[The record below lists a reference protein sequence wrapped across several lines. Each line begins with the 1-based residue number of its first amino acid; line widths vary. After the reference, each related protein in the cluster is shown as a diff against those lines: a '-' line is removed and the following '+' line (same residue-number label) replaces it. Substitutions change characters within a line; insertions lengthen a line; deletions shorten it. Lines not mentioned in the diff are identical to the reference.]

1 MYINS
6 ETGDQVSVEEM
17 QNYADSAGVTVESY
31 AKAAGYSL
39 QSGDVT
45 KDPEPKIKDSDLLD
59 PNFQQGAAAD
69 ADVVSQPM
77 TASQAENVAPED
89 TDLPSV
95 DTSLDSPD
103 PEPNPFSEKYL
114 EFSSGYDKNKKS
126 RIYET
131 DYAQN
136 YAGQTWNKNNRSGT
150 YPDSFEDF
158 AKQFNTELKQD
169 DFGELDEVII
179 KAKLKSDN
187 PTKIAE
193 NKTKELVELRDK
205 ITPVSQ
211 KTDIGLDYF
220 KLEEKNGELV
230 PKVIRKTSTK
240 DTGNGRDMS
249 NASGNLGYFLNDYE
263 TDLKDSLGPEK
274 YEQYKLLETNLDI
287 YNSLLAQ
294 SGKQPEVL
302 SKNNLKELFNLEQID
317 SKTKTNV
324 VNAKKLE
331 ETEIFNRSLDPRV
344 KREMNRF
351 LPMSERAR
359 EEVEKI
365 RQKRITDAED
375 YKAKYGVTLVR
386 EETIGG
392 RTYTPPDTGIL
403 DDKGYEEV
411 FANEE
416 KRLTID
422 KSVLESDVKN
432 FITEQTSLEKE
443 SASYKAKL
451 LSLSNRIKE
460 IDSYAIPSVDLERQ
474 RNELVLEYNSILK
487 EDGFQNLVTVN
498 KKLINDQQSL
508 QNRIQNISKNASDF
522 VEGSAISKTLLKSYE
537 LSDKFSQVM
546 EESFLGTSS
555 MLGASLLKGAGDV
568 AMALTEDSKLG
579 NLLNEGDWYDNLVNL
594 KGAAINY
601 NQRLAKRREKYL
613 PANLKASDSSST
625 MQYIGDMLVNNS
637 PSILVALGTMGG
649 GSLASASGGI
659 MNMRTGVMLSGAAR
673 ARASKSLTNTAT
685 GIFFTMEAGGKMS
698 ELEIGQKEAQSN
710 INKLKIALASAVGTV
725 EREEILNQIQD
736 QTDLLNLSQ
745 LKKSFSS
752 IMYGGIA
759 SYAERVGTLGFMNN
773 FSKLSTSMSQKLI
786 SKYGYEGINKA
797 VAKSVGALGTTGIGV
812 GVEQLEEGL
821 TLVGQNIVDNQIL
834 GQDKSLIE
842 GLDGEFVRNT
852 FATSLA
858 INGPQ
863 ASQNIYAAISS
874 EVKTNAENKK
884 ESEFRDELID
894 IQNQLNEIDP
904 TTGKKIDGRTKAG
917 KALIDRKKA
926 IIKESALLNAEIVG
940 KMANMSAEDIESVFE
955 NNRAMRSKRREA
967 AELGSEFNVNKYA
980 QKRLKTL
987 TNEYKS
993 IQEENQSILGK
1004 NRKELEAIFKE
1015 AQNTPQAVYNM
1026 ELYEFSK
1033 NIAKSTKGV
1042 QVLEFATN
1050 ESGDGRKRFED
1061 YLKNEVKLGNLSQ
1074 ENSNKALEGY
1084 DSGANAANIKN
1095 NLLIFRDNAVKTFT
1109 FNGSLEGSIAAISP
1123 MHELGH
1129 IQTRKAGIIK
1139 DDAVVGDAKVM
1150 VDGILTYVKERFEAK
1165 SLSKENYDIFNE
1177 RIKSYKDT
1185 EKYTATKGVDA
1196 DELIQLVSDFTVLGI
1211 LPKSSFTQL
1220 TGTKMFVNSLLKK
1233 LNGDGDMFFRI
1244 NSPNDVFNF
1253 IASWQNK
1260 AFSFELEGGEDE
1272 EESFKESK
1280 QLTPEQDT
1288 QLRSDVA
1295 EIKEEASK
1303 GEALAKQFNK
1313 DFVKGAKQTRL
1324 ENKVLQEIKPI
1335 VDRVVTNRTKAL
1347 YDPIAEDAK
1356 KNVSRQMFQES
1367 MRSDI
1372 ESMVFDEFT
1381 GKQDLEKFIVNRA
1394 FLRANNLAER
1404 LGIKGVEEGITKG
1417 LEAAEK
1423 VAVEETSAP
1432 KADRPKYR
1440 NILKSNVLP
1449 TETVNTIK
1457 DKVLRTVRTLKS
1469 KLDTKVSKN
1478 KTVTPLIA
1486 EIKKNMGKQADIE
1499 FKKAMGGKK
1508 DAQLRRFLIK
1518 NKKVVLENMTTT
1530 WLMGAMPGAV
1540 QKQVNGSFTSDWQ
1553 GKKID
1558 REKTSTQ
1565 QAGRTSGAEIV
1576 RRLPNAFKNLDDKT
1590 YLSYIID
1597 ESGAPIRG
1605 RKESLAKA
1613 MAEELSFDIFA
1624 AELQNEN
1631 SDIRKALE
1639 GNQKALGV
1647 VLADNYVQEVTRDV
1661 ERGTVKFSKG
1671 KYTPTQVQEV
1681 LSDLIKVAVQKGASS
1696 SEFEIIKNEYP
1707 EEIVNLGEELGLYS
1721 YFDEGKTGFKAPLKE
1736 FEVDEI
1742 FKKFFDKYF
1751 STITNKNEETSMKQL
1766 ADFSE
1771 AFIEVL
1777 PPEVLDAFPDDMFG
1791 IQYGYLDGGAKK
1803 ADGSVGKYNWLAN
1816 KKRNKQKNK
1825 SKSKLVLPFDPKGV
1839 EIFNAGY
1846 GLMNQIATVLNQKF
1860 PTAEAKRQAVIEK
1873 FGDRLDAANANN
1885 LAALDYLIKEATK
1898 IIAKDPSLIPGFLRW
1913 MESSTSNAKAQ
1924 RGLTTLDLIEY
1935 RAESQKVGKEHPLY
1949 NRALKFAR
1957 ERAEIS
1963 YNKKSKKFKS
1973 ETSLSDFTK
1982 NYLANPRTGAESYLR
1997 FKGEHVTPA
2006 ANIMVELAKNAVNA
2020 AASIIKNPVGEPQI
2034 LTALSIKNTLDLAN
2048 YSQTLG
2054 AKIFSDFQDVGS
2066 IAESIK
2072 GLGTTSK
2079 LGDFRGLALDSK
2091 DLNTFFSHDGV
2102 RAINYIQR
2110 KLISLESIN
2119 KIYNKLDVDKIVS
2132 IKTDQKSINNGRS
2145 VSFSKSTKKIRVFDF
2160 DDTLART
2167 KSNVLYTMPGEVRI
2181 FHGGDIKS
2189 VKDIDGFVYFSED
2202 QKQASA
2208 YAKGNQGD
2216 VSSFK
2221 IDETSIATEDQV
2233 FDVINALGIKPR
2245 AGYEVDE
2252 SNLYELVDPR
2262 FEQSFSKKDLEK
2274 LAVALKRKGI
2284 KAARFT
2290 DTDISQGK
2298 NEGRETENIVVFD
2311 KKAVQEQS
2319 KLTAA
2324 EFAAKSDEM
2333 AAKGAD
2339 FDFIEFSK
2347 VMDGKEGPLLEVAK
2361 IIAEKRGAEDLF
2373 VLTAR
2378 PQDAAGPIQEFLAEL
2393 GLDIPLENITGLAD
2407 GDPKAKA
2414 DWMIGKVSEGYNDF
2428 YFADDAIKNV
2438 KAVKDVFD
2446 TFDIKGKVQQAKV
2459 KFSKGLDK
2467 GFNDMIERQTG
2478 TESFKEFSKG
2488 VAQRRGK
2495 KVGKFKIFV
2504 SPSAEDFRGLTQY
2517 KFAGK
2522 GKQGEAD
2529 QKFFEEALMDPYFK
2543 GVAAVE
2549 AARETIKNDTKALFK
2564 IFKPVKKKLNK
2575 LVPGIDFTYDGAV
2588 RVYLWNKAGIEIP
2601 GLTKRDNKKLNDAI
2615 ANDPELSAFAD
2626 ALLLVSKQDTW
2637 PAPGEY
2643 WEAKTTLSDLNTLTE
2658 KTNRKEYLTEF
2669 IENVDII
2676 FSEKNLNKVEALYGK
2691 ASRTAIENA
2700 IYAMKTGS
2708 NSPNQNGDGIT
2719 NRWLKWV
2726 NNSIGTIMFFN
2737 RRSALLQLTSATN
2750 FLNWSDNNPAKAALA
2765 FANQPQYWKDWAM
2778 IFNSDKLKQRRSGL
2792 KSDVQE
2798 SEIANAAKN
2807 TEDKIGSIIAYLLKI
2822 GFSPTQIADSIAISS
2837 GGATFYRNRV
2847 NTYKKQGLDVKEAET
2862 KAFEDMSKLSDEAQQ
2877 SGDPALVSQQQRSV
2891 AGRLIL
2897 SFQNTTM
2904 QYTRL
2909 MKKAG
2914 QDLIN
2919 GRGDAK
2925 THVSKILYYGALQN
2939 FIFNALSQ
2947 TAFAL
2952 IPGFDEEEE
2961 EDKVKRDEKL
2971 EEKASRVL
2979 NGMTDS
2985 IIRGTGIYGA
2995 VVTTLKNTFNTWERE
3010 ADKGFKGDQAKTI
3023 LEAANISP
3031 AIGSKLRKIYS
3042 AIQAYQFD
3050 KAVMEKHPWSVTIDG
3065 KFNPSAT
3072 YSVIGN
3078 VASATLNIPLDRALA
3093 EARGVAE
3100 MFDNRNSEM
3109 QRIALALG
3117 WRTWNV
3123 GAKNEEFDLIK
3134 IEAKQAKKDKKT
3146 EEKAQYKD
3154 YLRKVAPKL
3163 SLEEANAYR
3172 RLKSAKLK
3180 KEYILKIGKEKGIN

>member
-1 MYINS
+1 MYINK
-6 ETGDQVSVEEM
+6 ETGDKVSVEDM
-17 QNYADSAGVTVESY
+17 QKYADENGVSVEQY
-31 AKAAGYSL
+31 ARDFNYIL
-39 QSGDVT
+39 EEQSGAPT
-45 KDPEPKIKDSDLLD
+45 SNAAKDSESRVKDGDLLD
-59 PNFQQGAAAD
+59 PNFQQGTAAD
-69 ADVVSQPM
+69 AGVVQPM
-77 TASQAENVAPED
+77 TASQAGYTEPKDTASSSVVGLSDSRIEEIEKNFKVGYYHPEQREAYKNWEETGKVDGSLLPDFNVD
-89 TDLPSV
+89 D
-95 DTSLDSPD
+95 
-103 PEPNPFSEKYL
+103 Y
-114 EFSSGYDKNKKS
+114 KKS
-126 RIYET
+126 ERVI
-131 DYAQN
+131 N
-136 YAGQTWNKNNRSGT
+136 
-150 YPDSFEDF
+150 
-158 AKQFNTELKQD
+158 D
-169 DFGELDEVII
+169 DF
-179 KAKLKSDN
+179 
-187 PTKIAE
+187 
-193 NKTKELVELRDK
+193 
-205 ITPVSQ
+205 
-211 KTDIGLDYF
+211 
-220 KLEEKNGELV
+220 
-230 PKVIRKTSTK
+230 RK
-240 DTGNGRDMS
+240 
-249 NASGNLGYFLNDYE
+249 
-263 TDLKDSLGPEK
+263 
-274 YEQYKLLETNLDI
+274 
-287 YNSLLAQ
+287 
-294 SGKQPEVL
+294 
-302 SKNNLKELFNLEQID
+302 
-317 SKTKTNV
+317 
-324 VNAKKLE
+324 
-331 ETEIFNRSLDPRV
+331 
-344 KREMNRF
+344 
-351 LPMSERAR
+351 
-359 EEVEKI
+359 EVEKI
-365 RQKRITDAED
+365 YQESAKGVKLDKFGSFDYDDKKSIANFRDRAINKLIKENKTIQDKILPQATSQAKFEFDSANDKLKEKYGINSKNVSQENIDNYTKEATAQFNALVNSKVNSTPEFKQIITDFNSVMDETGRVGLEAFTRGKDWEGLMSLERGLQASNNPLSKLVFKFIQQTYAGGKQIKDGLDEAGVYGAIQMNERFISQLDDFKGKETNKIKNKYLEEGYTEEQASLGANEDIKSQKGWWRESEDDLANAFKFVKITSENQTIPSGVTKGTFQDYENSVNKKTEAED
-375 YKAKYGVTLVR
+375 LSIRGRLIDVADQQLATSAYGTDEFKNFMKGDNMLENSVSMVGKQLLPQMGIAILTAGVGNAIQMGSGMYVDGINNKIREKYGLSDEEEITQDMLKNVISDNEFIDVLVT
-386 EETIGG
+386 
-392 RTYTPPDTGIL
+392 
-403 DDKGYEEV
+403 
-411 FANEE
+411 
-416 KRLTID
+416 
-422 KSVLESDVKN
+422 KSVAGGFLAGQLER
-432 FITEQTSLEKE
+432 LG
-443 SASYKAKL
+443 AGKL
-451 LSLSNRIKE
+451 LSNLTNEGAASILRTGIKRYAQRVGGQTIRNFSTGATEAITEVLQEVLSASVAGGELDKEQLFEAGGTGFLVSAMTGLGGNVVTQTIQEVKTLNRIVAGKLNPESAEAFFNTKSAEIDNILKTETNPSKIQELKEKKQSILDARNANLKIPSNFSTAAKEKIFNLVEEKQNIEKEIKNKDPELVRNQTDRIKE
-460 IDSYAIPSVDLERQ
+460 INTELNVISSLETQ
-474 RNELVLEYNSILK
+474 VKTVEKLTKDVKGLK
-487 EDGFQNLVTVN
+487 VE
-498 KKLINDQQSL
+498 SL
-508 QNRIQNISKNASDF
+508 DNA
-522 VEGSAISKTLLKSYE
+522 EAISN
-537 LSDKFSQVM
+537 FI
-546 EESFLGTSS
+546 EENNI
-555 MLGASLLKGAGDV
+555 DV
-568 AMALTEDSKLG
+568 DSK
-579 NLLNEGDWYDNLVNL
+579 
-594 KGAAINY
+594 
-601 NQRLAKRREKYL
+601 
-613 PANLKASDSSST
+613 KASQQQGFIYQDPKT
-625 MQYIGDMLVNNS
+625 GEQIIIINKEVAAKEYAVNVAAHEFLHGLLFQTVKNS
-637 PSILVALGTMGG
+637 PETQVALG
-649 GSLASASGGI
+649 
-659 MNMRTGVMLSGAAR
+659 
-673 ARASKSLTNTAT
+673 KSLNEYINKIDATQVKDSNFAKRLESYKDMDEATQSEEVLTLFSDAIAT
-685 GIFFTMEAGGKMS
+685 G
-698 ELEIGQKEAQSN
+698 
-710 INKLKIALASAVGTV
+710 
-725 EREEILNQIQD
+725 
-736 QTDLLNLSQ
+736 
-745 LKKSFSS
+745 
-752 IMYGGIA
+752 
-759 SYAERVGTLGFMNN
+759 
-773 FSKLSTSMSQKLI
+773 
-786 SKYGYEGINKA
+786 
-797 VAKSVGALGTTGIGV
+797 
-812 GVEQLEEGL
+812 
-821 TLVGQNIVDNQIL
+821 
-834 GQDKSLIE
+834 
-842 GLDGEFVRNT
+842 
-852 FATSLA
+852 
-858 INGPQ
+858 
-863 ASQNIYAAISS
+863 
-874 EVKTNAENKK
+874 
-884 ESEFRDELID
+884 D
-894 IQNQLNEIDP
+894 IQFN
-904 TTGKKIDGRTKAG
+904 
-917 KALIDRKKA
+917 
-926 IIKESALLNAEIVG
+926 
-940 KMANMSAEDIESVFE
+940 ESVFTKIGDVIRRTLQNLGVKVKF
-955 NNRAMRSKRREA
+955 NNGKDVYN
-967 AELGSEFNVNKYA
+967 FVKDYNKSIEKGKLTKA
-980 QKRLKTL
+980 QK
-987 TNEYKS
+987 E
-993 IQEENQSILGK
+993 I
-1004 NRKELEAIFKE
+1004 
-1015 AQNTPQAVYNM
+1015 
-1026 ELYEFSK
+1026 SK
-1033 NIAKSTKGV
+1033 KG
-1042 QVLEFATN
+1042 AT
-1050 ESGDGRKRFED
+1050 
-1061 YLKNEVKLGNLSQ
+1061 
-1074 ENSNKALEGY
+1074 
-1084 DSGANAANIKN
+1084 
-1095 NLLIFRDNAVKTFT
+1095 
-1109 FNGSLEGSIAAISP
+1109 GSLVSEQVQESKP
-1123 MHELGH
+1123 
-1129 IQTRKAGIIK
+1129 GI
-1139 DDAVVGDAKVM
+1139 
-1150 VDGILTYVKERFEAK
+1150 
-1165 SLSKENYDIFNE
+1165 
-1177 RIKSYKDT
+1177 
-1185 EKYTATKGVDA
+1185 
-1196 DELIQLVSDFTVLGI
+1196 
-1211 LPKSSFTQL
+1211 
-1220 TGTKMFVNSLLKK
+1220 
-1233 LNGDGDMFFRI
+1233 
-1244 NSPNDVFNF
+1244 
-1253 IASWQNK
+1253 
-1260 AFSFELEGGEDE
+1260 
-1272 EESFKESK
+1272 KESK

-1324 ENKVLQEIKPI
+1324 ENKVLQEIKPV

-1404 LGIKGVEEGITKG
+1404 LGIKSAEEGITKG

-1432 KADRPKYR
+1432 KADKPKYR
-1440 NILKSNVLP
+1440 NILKSNTLP

-1457 DKVLRTVRTLKS
+1457 DKVLKTVRTLKS
-1469 KLDTKVSKN
+1469 KLDTKVSIN
-1478 KTVTPLIA
+1478 KTVTPLVA
-1486 EIKKNMGKQADIE
+1486 EIKKNMGKQADID

-1518 NKKVVLENMTTT
+1518 NKRVVLENMTTT

-1613 MAEELSFDIFA
+1613 MAEELSFDIFTT
-1624 AELQNEN
+1624 ELQNED

-1671 KYTPTQVQEV
+1671 ALPYVGKLVKLGIKNGIDEVVDVDGNILVNLPGMDNIDTKGLGSVVRKAFDIGLVPDGKELRFLQSIQGSKIIPQSIKDSVKRAITSKSELTIRKALAEDMVIVANSLGSDVTNIIGFDGLGFFNRLLDSAKTKKDKITGEIIPGAKGDFYDTKVDMIKNQPKSSGLPINYNGAEVSPMNSKTGVMGKISRILNKDITAEQKMKEYEKLIPEIEAANVQNKILAKYIITKLVNLVQDGKISPKSFISI
-1681 LSDLIKVAVQKGASS
+1681 LQAQTNATAGLRSLTGLKYITFKDGPQGNMKGEHLADNGTSM
-1696 SEFEIIKNEYP
+1696 FEIA
-1707 EEIVNLGEELGLYS
+1707 ELGFENNTKKELS
-1721 YFDEGKTGFKAPLKE
+1721 FKIDGILEFHDQWLENRETLDFVDQFGKNNP
-1736 FEVDEI
+1736 
-1742 FKKFFDKYF
+1742 
-1751 STITNKNEETSMKQL
+1751 NKDL
-1766 ADFSE
+1766 R
-1771 AFIEVL
+1771 IRL
-1777 PPEVLDAFPDDMFG
+1777 
-1791 IQYGYLDGGAKK
+1791 
-1803 ADGSVGKYNWLAN
+1803 LAN
-1816 KKRNKQKNK
+1816 KDQVFVYTYDLK
-1825 SKSKLVLPFDPKGV
+1825 P
-1839 EIFNAGY
+1839 
-1846 GLMNQIATVLNQKF
+1846 
-1860 PTAEAKRQAVIEK
+1860 AE
-1873 FGDRLDAANANN
+1873 
-1885 LAALDYLIKEATK
+1885 
-1898 IIAKDPSLIPGFLRW
+1898 
-1913 MESSTSNAKAQ
+1913 
-1924 RGLTTLDLIEY
+1924 DLITE
-1935 RAESQKVGKEHPLY
+1935 RESAIKSRNALEKSIDFKQLNTVDAQQKAIDNG
-1949 NRALKFAR
+1949 
-1957 ERAEIS
+1957 
-1963 YNKKSKKFKS
+1963 
-1973 ETSLSDFTK
+1973 TSLK
-1982 NYLANPRTGAESYLR
+1982 
-1997 FKGEHVTPA
+1997 
-2006 ANIMVELAKNAVNA
+2006 
-2020 AASIIKNPVGEPQI
+2020 
-2034 LTALSIKNTLDLAN
+2034 
-2048 YSQTLG
+2048 
-2054 AKIFSDFQDVGS
+2054 
-2066 IAESIK
+2066 
-2072 GLGTTSK
+2072 
-2079 LGDFRGLALDSK
+2079 
-2091 DLNTFFSHDGV
+2091 
-2102 RAINYIQR
+2102 
-2110 KLISLESIN
+2110 
-2119 KIYNKLDVDKIVS
+2119 
-2132 IKTDQKSINNGRS
+2132 
-2145 VSFSKSTKKIRVFDF
+2145 FSKSPKKIRVFDF

-2189 VKDIDGFVYFSED
+2189 VKDIDGFAYFSED
-2202 QKQASA
+2202 QKQAAA
-2208 YAKGNQGD
+2208 YAKGNQGE

-2252 SNLYELVDPR
+2252 SSLYELIDPR

-2290 DTDISQGK
+2290 DTNISQGK

-2311 KKAVQEQS
+2311 KKTVQEQA

-2347 VMDGKEGPLLEVAK
+2347 VMNGQEGPLLKVAK
-2361 IIAEKRGAEDLF
+2361 IIAEKRGTDDLF

-2378 PQDAAGPIQEFLAEL
+2378 PQDAAGPIQDFLAEL

-2407 GDPKAKA
+2407 GNPKAKA
-2414 DWMIGKVSEGYNDF
+2414 DWMVGKVAEGYNDF
-2428 YFADDAIKNV
+2428 YFADDHLGNV
-2438 KAVKDVFD
+2438 KAVKDVFN
-2446 TFDIKGKVQQAKV
+2446 TFDVKGKVQQAKI

-2543 GVAAVE
+2543 GVAALE
-2549 AARETIKNDTKALFK
+2549 SAREVIKNDTKALFK

-2601 GLTKRDNKKLNDAI
+2601 GLTKRDNKKLNDI
-2615 ANDPELSAFAD
+2615 VANDPELSAFAD

-2637 PAPGEY
+2637 PAPTEY

-2658 KTNRKEYLTEF
+2658 KTNRKEYLQEF

-2708 NSPNQNGDGIT
+2708 NSPNQNGDVIT

-2847 NTYKKQGLDVKEAET
+2847 NTYKKQGLGVKEAEA
-2862 KAFEDMSKLSDEAQQ
+2862 KAFEDFSKLSDEAQQ

-2919 GRGDAK
+2919 RRGDAK
-2925 THVSKILYYGALQN
+2925 THISKILYYGALQN

-2952 IPGFDEEEE
+2952 IPGFDEEED
-2961 EDKVKRDEKL
+2961 EDEVKRDEKL

-2995 VVTTLKNTFNTWERE
+2995 VVTTIKNTFNTWKRE
-3010 ADKGFKGDQAKTI
+3010 ADKGFKGDQAKTL

-3078 VASATLNIPLDRALA
+3078 LASAGLNLPLDRALA

-3100 MFDNRNSEM
+3100 MFDNRNSDM

-3134 IEAKQAKKDKKT
+3134 MEAKAKKKEDRKK
-3146 EEKAQYKD
+3146 EREKKKKEKDAFYK
-3154 YLRKVAPKL
+3154 KVAKTMNN
-3163 SLEEANAYR
+3163 SERTKYFSIRGKTKR
-3172 RLKSAKLK
+3172 RQYLDEIAKLK
-3180 KEYILKIGKEKGIN
+3180 NIN

>member
-1 MYINS
+1 MYIDL
-6 ETGDQVSVEEM
+6 ETGVRVSEADM
-17 QNYADSAGVTVESY
+17 QNYANQEGLDIEEYISLMGFTLESDNNTSESTDTNSA
-31 AKAAGYSL
+31 
-39 QSGDVT
+39 
-45 KDPEPKIKDSDLLD
+45 DLLD
-59 PNFQQGAAAD
+59 PTFQKDAAAD

-77 TASQAENVAPED
+77 TASQAGFTES
-89 TDLPSV
+89 PSV
-95 DTSLDSPD
+95 DTPSDSPD
-103 PEPNPFSEKYL
+103 PADKDFTL
-114 EFSSGYDKNKKS
+114 E
-126 RIYET
+126 
-131 DYAQN
+131 Q
-136 YAGQTWNKNNRSGT
+136 
-150 YPDSFEDF
+150 
-158 AKQFNTELKQD
+158 
-169 DFGELDEVII
+169 
-179 KAKLKSDN
+179 
-187 PTKIAE
+187 
-193 NKTKELVELRDK
+193 
-205 ITPVSQ
+205 
-211 KTDIGLDYF
+211 F
-220 KLEEKNGELV
+220 KLMTPEEKNALSYSEKQRLSREKNNEKNNVLDEIESEASKKFKSGVLRVGSNLAQIPAFINRLKMVTAISIAGPAFKKDIDKFKELDPTTQDRIAQAIGSFSGGPIGNIGMAGSIGLEAAENLKNDAKKIEETLIKYDNTIGQDFIKGNISQAVSRTFNEVIGTIPSIVQAFV
-230 PKVIRKTSTK
+230 PYVGISSIVAGSAADYSTEALAEGK
-240 DTGNGRDMS
+240 KLDAANMIAATATGFSEG
-249 NASGNLGYFLNDYE
+249 
-263 TDLKDSLGPEK
+263 
-274 YEQYKLLETNLDI
+274 LLELTTKKIGKGLFK
-287 YNSLLAQ
+287 SLA
-294 SGKQPEVL
+294 GK
-302 SKNNLKELFNLEQID
+302 SKN
-317 SKTKTNV
+317 V
-324 VNAKKLE
+324 V
-331 ETEIFNRSLDPRV
+331 
-344 KREMNRF
+344 
-351 LPMSERAR
+351 
-359 EEVEKI
+359 
-365 RQKRITDAED
+365 
-375 YKAKYGVTLVR
+375 
-386 EETIGG
+386 
-392 RTYTPPDTGIL
+392 
-403 DDKGYEEV
+403 
-411 FANEE
+411 
-416 KRLTID
+416 
-422 KSVLESDVKN
+422 
-432 FITEQTSLEKE
+432 
-443 SASYKAKL
+443 
-451 LSLSNRIKE
+451 
-460 IDSYAIPSVDLERQ
+460 
-474 RNELVLEYNSILK
+474 
-487 EDGFQNLVTVN
+487 
-498 KKLINDQQSL
+498 
-508 QNRIQNISKNASDF
+508 
-522 VEGSAISKTLLKSYE
+522 SKTLKEAALQTAKEAGQEGLSESTTEVLNRSIDALYKNKGDEWDNIWPE
-537 LSDKFSQVM
+537 LADIFII
-546 EESFLGTSS
+546 
-555 MLGASLLKGAGDV
+555 
-568 AMALTEDSKLG
+568 
-579 NLLNEGDWYDNLVNL
+579 
-594 KGAAINY
+594 GAA
-601 NQRLAKRREKYL
+601 A
-613 PANLKASDSSST
+613 
-625 MQYIGDMLVNNS
+625 
-637 PSILVALGTMGG
+637 GG
-649 GSLASASGGI
+649 GMSG
-659 MNMRTGVMLSGAAR
+659 TG
-673 ARASKSLTNTAT
+673 N
-685 GIFFTMEAGGKMS
+685 AG
-698 ELEIGQKEAQSN
+698 
-710 INKLKIALASAVGTV
+710 
-725 EREEILNQIQD
+725 
-736 QTDLLNLSQ
+736 
-745 LKKSFSS
+745 
-752 IMYGGIA
+752 
-759 SYAERVGTLGFMNN
+759 
-773 FSKLSTSMSQKLI
+773 SM
-786 SKYGYEGINKA
+786 INKA
-797 VAKSVGALGTTGIGV
+797 VQVNSVNRTLKENNSQSVLNSFEKDPISRETINIAKNKYSGNILDIELKNKVSNGDIS
-812 GVEQLEEGL
+812 LEESKSIKQKFDVTRKNIQLTSDLKINENLIQETIGL
-821 TLVGQNIVDNQIL
+821 LDERESLSSEIAKAKGN
-834 GQDKSLIE
+834 KSLVETQQSRLNSIDSRLSE
-842 GLDGEFVRNT
+842 
-852 FATSLA
+852 
-858 INGPQ
+858 
-863 ASQNIYAAISS
+863 ISS
-874 EVKTNAENKK
+874 ENKLSITTETVKKLAKDIKGLKIESLDNAESITNFIK
-884 ESEFRDELID
+884 ENNID
-894 IQNQLNEIDP
+894 IDGEKASQQQGFIYQNPKTDEQTIIINKEVSAKEQAVNVAAHEFLHGLIFQTVKNSPETQIALGKSLNEYIN
-904 TTGKKIDGRTKAG
+904 KIDANQIKDSNFAERLESYKDMDEATQSEEV
-917 KALIDRKKA
+917 LTLFSDA
-926 IIKESALLNAEIVG
+926 IATG
-940 KMANMSAEDIESVFE
+940 DIQFNESVFTKIGDVIRRTLQNLGVKVKF
-955 NNRAMRSKRREA
+955 NNGKDVYN
-967 AELGSEFNVNKYA
+967 FVKDYNKSIEKGKLTKA
-980 QKRLKTL
+980 QK
-987 TNEYKS
+987 E
-993 IQEENQSILGK
+993 
-1004 NRKELEAIFKE
+1004 
-1015 AQNTPQAVYNM
+1015 
-1026 ELYEFSK
+1026 
-1033 NIAKSTKGV
+1033 IAKKG
-1042 QVLEFATN
+1042 AT
-1050 ESGDGRKRFED
+1050 
-1061 YLKNEVKLGNLSQ
+1061 
-1074 ENSNKALEGY
+1074 
-1084 DSGANAANIKN
+1084 
-1095 NLLIFRDNAVKTFT
+1095 
-1109 FNGSLEGSIAAISP
+1109 GSLVSEQVQ
-1123 MHELGH
+1123 E
-1129 IQTRKAGIIK
+1129 
-1139 DDAVVGDAKVM
+1139 
-1150 VDGILTYVKERFEAK
+1150 
-1165 SLSKENYDIFNE
+1165 SKPVI
-1177 RIKSYKDT
+1177 
-1185 EKYTATKGVDA
+1185 
-1196 DELIQLVSDFTVLGI
+1196 
-1211 LPKSSFTQL
+1211 
-1220 TGTKMFVNSLLKK
+1220 
-1233 LNGDGDMFFRI
+1233 
-1244 NSPNDVFNF
+1244 
-1253 IASWQNK
+1253 
-1260 AFSFELEGGEDE
+1260 
-1272 EESFKESK
+1272 KESK

-1324 ENKVLQEIKPI
+1324 ENKVLQEIKPV

-1404 LGIKGVEEGITKG
+1404 LGIKSVEEGITKG

-1432 KADRPKYR
+1432 KADKPKYR
-1440 NILKSNVLP
+1440 NILKSNTLP

-1457 DKVLRTVRTLKS
+1457 DKVLKTVRTLKS

-1486 EIKKNMGKQADIE
+1486 EIKKNMGKQADID

-1508 DAQLRRFLIK
+1508 DGQLKRFLIK
-1518 NKKVVLENMTTT
+1518 NKKAILENMTTT

-1590 YLSYIID
+1590 YLSYIVD

-1613 MAEELSFDIFA
+1613 MAEELSFDIFTT
-1624 AELQNEN
+1624 ELQNEN
-1631 SDIRKALE
+1631 SDIRKAFE
-1639 GNQKALGV
+1639 GNQEALGV
-1647 VLADNYVQEVTRDV
+1647 VLTDNFVQEVTRDV
-1661 ERGTVKFSKG
+1661 ERGTVKFSKTLNNLEKVNFFVEEMNTSKFKQTLLTTRDLNKAIKIHFKDDFTAVELRDIAKEVAKNNLVKNFEFQIEKVG
-1671 KYTPTQVQEV
+1671 IEKAIDMVVDFAGEV
-1681 LSDLIKVAVQKGASS
+1681 LFTP
-1696 SEFEIIKNEYP
+1696 SEY
-1707 EEIVNLGEELGLYS
+1707 
-1721 YFDEGKTGFKAPLKE
+1721 KT
-1736 FEVDEI
+1736 I
-1742 FKKFFDKYF
+1742 
-1751 STITNKNEETSMKQL
+1751 M
-1766 ADFSE
+1766 
-1771 AFIEVL
+1771 
-1777 PPEVLDAFPDDMFG
+1777 
-1791 IQYGYLDGGAKK
+1791 AK
-1803 ADGSVGKYNWLAN
+1803 
-1816 KKRNKQKNK
+1816 
-1825 SKSKLVLPFDPKGV
+1825 
-1839 EIFNAGY
+1839 Y
-1846 GLMNQIATVLNQKF
+1846 GLESNYNL
-1860 PTAEAKRQAVIEK
+1860 RSLQAVNE
-1873 FGDRLDAANANN
+1873 GR
-1885 LAALDYLIKEATK
+1885 LAALWLKDNMKE
-1898 IIAKDPSLIPGFLRW
+1898 SRFVRGF
-1913 MESSTSNAKAQ
+1913 
-1924 RGLTTLDLIEY
+1924 Y
-1935 RAESQKVGKEHPLY
+1935 RALSGPARLAGFELKTDPDGIIVSDSDVKKEVKSPRNGLFNSVKDINKALDIES
-1949 NRALKFAR
+1949 
-1957 ERAEIS
+1957 
-1963 YNKKSKKFKS
+1963 
-1973 ETSLSDFTK
+1973 T
-1982 NYLANPRTGAESYLR
+1982 
-1997 FKGEHVTPA
+1997 KGEFRNT
-2006 ANIMVELAKNAVNA
+2006 EQTRKNWW
-2020 AASIIKNPVGEPQI
+2020 
-2034 LTALSIKNTLDLAN
+2034 
-2048 YSQTLG
+2048 
-2054 AKIFSDFQDVGS
+2054 FSNNF
-2066 IAESIK
+2066 
-2072 GLGTTSK
+2072 
-2079 LGDFRGLALDSK
+2079 
-2091 DLNTFFSHDGV
+2091 
-2102 RAINYIQR
+2102 
-2110 KLISLESIN
+2110 
-2119 KIYNKLDVDKIVS
+2119 NKLDEQGKKDYLQKLYKEGQLDKEIMLEGVELLREGYANGDISLTGVQMLWVGQFADMTGVGKAAGAPRMIPVIPMPDGSFKVATDADLVKAGLAYSKDPYVLEHMIPAKEIATLSLQYILSGDAKIKKELIKKLENYDTS
-2132 IKTDQKSINNGRS
+2132 ILPKKLDDKLKKERGTQEMMGIDFKTGDSPIDTRYDGLGIMFYDAKTDAFVGSPVEYSKPELTKVKTEQKAINNGRS
-2145 VSFSKSTKKIRVFDF
+2145 TKFSKSSKKIRVFDF

-2167 KSNVLYTMPGEVRI
+2167 KSNVLYTMPGEVRV

-2202 QKQASA
+2202 QKQAAA
-2208 YAKGNQGD
+2208 YAKGNQGE
-2216 VSSFK
+2216 VSGFK
-2221 IDETSIATEDQV
+2221 IDETFIATEDQV

-2245 AGYEVDE
+2245 AGYAVDE
-2252 SNLYELVDPR
+2252 SSLYELIDPR

-2290 DTDISQGK
+2290 DTNISQGK

-2347 VMDGKEGPLLEVAK
+2347 VMNGQEGPLLKVAK
-2361 IIAEKRGAEDLF
+2361 IIAEKRGADDLF

-2378 PQDAAGPIQEFLAEL
+2378 PQDAAGPIQDFLAEL

-2407 GDPKAKA
+2407 GNPKAKA
-2414 DWMIGKVSEGYNDF
+2414 DWMVGKVAEGYNDF
-2428 YFADDAIKNV
+2428 YFADDHLGNV
-2438 KAVKDVFD
+2438 KAVKDVFN
-2446 TFDIKGKVQQAKV
+2446 TFDVKGKVQQAKI

-2637 PAPGEY
+2637 PAPTEY

-2691 ASRTAIENA
+2691 ASRVAIENA
-2700 IYAMKTGS
+2700 IFAMKTGS
-2708 NSPNQNGDGIT
+2708 NSPNQSGDGIT
-2719 NRWLKWV
+2719 NSWLKWV

-2952 IPGFDEEEE
+2952 IPGFDEDEE

-2995 VVTTLKNTFNTWERE
+2995 VVTTIKNTFNTWKRE

-3078 VASATLNIPLDRALA
+3078 VASATLNLPLDRALA

-3123 GAKNEEFDLIK
+3123 GAENEEFDLIK
-3134 IEAKQAKKDKKT
+3134 MEAKQAKKDKKAK
-3146 EEKAQYKD
+3146 EKQDYKD
-3154 YLRKVAPKL
+3154 YLQRVFDKL
-3163 SLEEANAYR
+3163 SYEETQEYFTNKKAA
-3172 RLKSAKLK
+3172 AK
-3180 KEYILKIGKEKGIN
+3180 KEWILKIGKEKGIK

>member
-1 MYINS
+1 MYINK
-6 ETGDQVSVEEM
+6 ETGDKVSVEDM
-17 QNYADSAGVTVESY
+17 QKYADENGVSVEQY
-31 AKAAGYSL
+31 ARDFNYIL
-39 QSGDVT
+39 EEQSGAPT
-45 KDPEPKIKDSDLLD
+45 SNAAKDSESRVKDGDLLD
-59 PNFQQGAAAD
+59 PNFQQGTAAD
-69 ADVVSQPM
+69 AGVVQPM
-77 TASQAENVAPED
+77 TASQAGYTEPKDTASSSVVGLSDSRIEEIEKNFKVGYYHPEQREAYKNWEETGKVDGSLLPDFNVD
-89 TDLPSV
+89 D
-95 DTSLDSPD
+95 
-103 PEPNPFSEKYL
+103 Y
-114 EFSSGYDKNKKS
+114 KKS
-126 RIYET
+126 ERVI
-131 DYAQN
+131 N
-136 YAGQTWNKNNRSGT
+136 
-150 YPDSFEDF
+150 
-158 AKQFNTELKQD
+158 D
-169 DFGELDEVII
+169 DF
-179 KAKLKSDN
+179 
-187 PTKIAE
+187 
-193 NKTKELVELRDK
+193 
-205 ITPVSQ
+205 
-211 KTDIGLDYF
+211 
-220 KLEEKNGELV
+220 
-230 PKVIRKTSTK
+230 RK
-240 DTGNGRDMS
+240 
-249 NASGNLGYFLNDYE
+249 
-263 TDLKDSLGPEK
+263 
-274 YEQYKLLETNLDI
+274 
-287 YNSLLAQ
+287 
-294 SGKQPEVL
+294 
-302 SKNNLKELFNLEQID
+302 
-317 SKTKTNV
+317 
-324 VNAKKLE
+324 
-331 ETEIFNRSLDPRV
+331 
-344 KREMNRF
+344 
-351 LPMSERAR
+351 
-359 EEVEKI
+359 EVEKI
-365 RQKRITDAED
+365 YQESAKGVKLDKFGSFDYDDKKSIANFRDRAINKLIKENKTIQDKILPQATSQAKFEFDSANDKLKEKYGINSKNVSQENIDNYTKEATAQFNALVNSKVNSTPEFKQIITDFNSVMDETGRVGLEAFTRGKDWEGLMSLERGLQASNNPLSKLVFKFIQQTYAGGKQIKDGLDEAGVYGAIQMNERFISQLDDFKGKETNKIKNKYLEEGYTEEQASLGANEDIKSQKGWWRESEDDLANAFKFVKITSENQTIPSGVTKGTFQDYENSVNKKTEAED
-375 YKAKYGVTLVR
+375 LSIRGRLIDVADQQLATSAYGTDEFKNFMKGDNMLENSVSMVGKQLLPQMGIAILTAGVGNAIQMGSGMYVDGINNKIREKYGLSDEEEITQDMLKNVISDNEFIDVLVT
-386 EETIGG
+386 
-392 RTYTPPDTGIL
+392 
-403 DDKGYEEV
+403 
-411 FANEE
+411 
-416 KRLTID
+416 
-422 KSVLESDVKN
+422 KSVAGGFLAGQLER
-432 FITEQTSLEKE
+432 LG
-443 SASYKAKL
+443 AGKL
-451 LSLSNRIKE
+451 LSNLTNEGAASILRTGIKRYAQRVGGQTIRNFSTGATEAITEVLQEVLSASVAGGELDKEQLFEAGGTGFLVSAMTGLGGNVVTQTIQEVKTLNRIVAGKLNPESAEAFFNTKSAEIDNILKTETNPSKIQELKEKKQSILDARNANLKIPSNFSTAAKEKIFNLVEEKQNIEKEIKNKDPELVRNQTDRIKE
-460 IDSYAIPSVDLERQ
+460 INTELNVISSLETQ
-474 RNELVLEYNSILK
+474 VKTVEKLTKDVKGLK
-487 EDGFQNLVTVN
+487 VE
-498 KKLINDQQSL
+498 SL
-508 QNRIQNISKNASDF
+508 DNA
-522 VEGSAISKTLLKSYE
+522 EAISN
-537 LSDKFSQVM
+537 FI
-546 EESFLGTSS
+546 EENNI
-555 MLGASLLKGAGDV
+555 DV
-568 AMALTEDSKLG
+568 DSK
-579 NLLNEGDWYDNLVNL
+579 
-594 KGAAINY
+594 
-601 NQRLAKRREKYL
+601 
-613 PANLKASDSSST
+613 KASQQQGFIYQDPKT
-625 MQYIGDMLVNNS
+625 GEQIIIINKEVAAKEYAVNVAAHEFLHGLLFQTVKNS
-637 PSILVALGTMGG
+637 PETQVALG
-649 GSLASASGGI
+649 
-659 MNMRTGVMLSGAAR
+659 
-673 ARASKSLTNTAT
+673 KSLNEYINKIDATQVKDSNFAKRLESYKDMDEATQSEEVLTLFSDAIAT
-685 GIFFTMEAGGKMS
+685 G
-698 ELEIGQKEAQSN
+698 
-710 INKLKIALASAVGTV
+710 
-725 EREEILNQIQD
+725 
-736 QTDLLNLSQ
+736 
-745 LKKSFSS
+745 
-752 IMYGGIA
+752 
-759 SYAERVGTLGFMNN
+759 
-773 FSKLSTSMSQKLI
+773 
-786 SKYGYEGINKA
+786 
-797 VAKSVGALGTTGIGV
+797 
-812 GVEQLEEGL
+812 
-821 TLVGQNIVDNQIL
+821 
-834 GQDKSLIE
+834 
-842 GLDGEFVRNT
+842 
-852 FATSLA
+852 
-858 INGPQ
+858 
-863 ASQNIYAAISS
+863 
-874 EVKTNAENKK
+874 
-884 ESEFRDELID
+884 D
-894 IQNQLNEIDP
+894 IQFN
-904 TTGKKIDGRTKAG
+904 
-917 KALIDRKKA
+917 
-926 IIKESALLNAEIVG
+926 
-940 KMANMSAEDIESVFE
+940 ESVFTKIGDVIRRTLQNLGVKVKF
-955 NNRAMRSKRREA
+955 NNGKDVYN
-967 AELGSEFNVNKYA
+967 FVKDYNKSIEKGKLTKA
-980 QKRLKTL
+980 QK
-987 TNEYKS
+987 E
-993 IQEENQSILGK
+993 I
-1004 NRKELEAIFKE
+1004 
-1015 AQNTPQAVYNM
+1015 
-1026 ELYEFSK
+1026 SK
-1033 NIAKSTKGV
+1033 KG
-1042 QVLEFATN
+1042 AT
-1050 ESGDGRKRFED
+1050 
-1061 YLKNEVKLGNLSQ
+1061 
-1074 ENSNKALEGY
+1074 
-1084 DSGANAANIKN
+1084 
-1095 NLLIFRDNAVKTFT
+1095 
-1109 FNGSLEGSIAAISP
+1109 GSLVSEQAQESKP
-1123 MHELGH
+1123 
-1129 IQTRKAGIIK
+1129 GI
-1139 DDAVVGDAKVM
+1139 
-1150 VDGILTYVKERFEAK
+1150 
-1165 SLSKENYDIFNE
+1165 
-1177 RIKSYKDT
+1177 
-1185 EKYTATKGVDA
+1185 
-1196 DELIQLVSDFTVLGI
+1196 
-1211 LPKSSFTQL
+1211 
-1220 TGTKMFVNSLLKK
+1220 
-1233 LNGDGDMFFRI
+1233 
-1244 NSPNDVFNF
+1244 
-1253 IASWQNK
+1253 
-1260 AFSFELEGGEDE
+1260 
-1272 EESFKESK
+1272 KESK

-1324 ENKVLQEIKPI
+1324 ENKVLQEIKPV

-1404 LGIKGVEEGITKG
+1404 LGIKSAEEGITKG

-1432 KADRPKYR
+1432 KADKPKYR
-1440 NILKSNVLP
+1440 NILKSNTLP

-1457 DKVLRTVRTLKS
+1457 DKVLKTVRTLKS
-1469 KLDTKVSKN
+1469 KLDTKVSIN
-1478 KTVTPLIA
+1478 KTVTPLVA
-1486 EIKKNMGKQADIE
+1486 EIKKNMGKQADID

-1518 NKKVVLENMTTT
+1518 NKRVVLENMTTT

-1613 MAEELSFDIFA
+1613 MAEELSFDIFTT
-1624 AELQNEN
+1624 ELQNED

-1671 KYTPTQVQEV
+1671 ALPYVGKLVKLGIKNGIDEVVDVDGNILVNLPGMDNIDTKGLGSVVRKAFDIGLVPDGKELRFLQSIQGSKIIPQSIKDSVKRAITSKSELTIRKALAEDMVIVANSLGSDVTNIIGFDGLGFFNRLLDSAKTKKDKITGEIIPGAKGDFYDTKVDMIKNQPKSSGLPINYNGAEVSPMNSKTGVMGKISRILNKDITAEQKMKEYEKLIPEIEAANVQNKILAKYIITKLVNLVQDGKISPKSFISI
-1681 LSDLIKVAVQKGASS
+1681 LQAQTNATAGLRSLTGLKYITFKDGPQGNMKGEHLADNGTSM
-1696 SEFEIIKNEYP
+1696 FEIA
-1707 EEIVNLGEELGLYS
+1707 ELGFENNTKKELS
-1721 YFDEGKTGFKAPLKE
+1721 FKIDGILEFHDQWLENRETLDFVDQFGKNNP
-1736 FEVDEI
+1736 
-1742 FKKFFDKYF
+1742 
-1751 STITNKNEETSMKQL
+1751 NKDL
-1766 ADFSE
+1766 R
-1771 AFIEVL
+1771 IRL
-1777 PPEVLDAFPDDMFG
+1777 
-1791 IQYGYLDGGAKK
+1791 
-1803 ADGSVGKYNWLAN
+1803 LAN
-1816 KKRNKQKNK
+1816 KDQVFVYTYDLK
-1825 SKSKLVLPFDPKGV
+1825 P
-1839 EIFNAGY
+1839 
-1846 GLMNQIATVLNQKF
+1846 
-1860 PTAEAKRQAVIEK
+1860 AE
-1873 FGDRLDAANANN
+1873 
-1885 LAALDYLIKEATK
+1885 
-1898 IIAKDPSLIPGFLRW
+1898 
-1913 MESSTSNAKAQ
+1913 
-1924 RGLTTLDLIEY
+1924 DLITE
-1935 RAESQKVGKEHPLY
+1935 RESAIKSRNALEKSIDFKQLNTVDAQQKAIDNG
-1949 NRALKFAR
+1949 
-1957 ERAEIS
+1957 
-1963 YNKKSKKFKS
+1963 
-1973 ETSLSDFTK
+1973 TSLK
-1982 NYLANPRTGAESYLR
+1982 
-1997 FKGEHVTPA
+1997 
-2006 ANIMVELAKNAVNA
+2006 
-2020 AASIIKNPVGEPQI
+2020 
-2034 LTALSIKNTLDLAN
+2034 
-2048 YSQTLG
+2048 
-2054 AKIFSDFQDVGS
+2054 
-2066 IAESIK
+2066 
-2072 GLGTTSK
+2072 
-2079 LGDFRGLALDSK
+2079 
-2091 DLNTFFSHDGV
+2091 
-2102 RAINYIQR
+2102 
-2110 KLISLESIN
+2110 
-2119 KIYNKLDVDKIVS
+2119 
-2132 IKTDQKSINNGRS
+2132 
-2145 VSFSKSTKKIRVFDF
+2145 FSKSPKKIRVFDF

-2189 VKDIDGFVYFSED
+2189 VKDIDGFAYFSED
-2202 QKQASA
+2202 QKQAAA
-2208 YAKGNQGD
+2208 YAKGNQGE

-2252 SNLYELVDPR
+2252 SSLYELIDPR

-2290 DTDISQGK
+2290 DTNISQGK

-2311 KKAVQEQS
+2311 KKTVQEQA

-2347 VMDGKEGPLLEVAK
+2347 VMNGQEGPLLKVAK
-2361 IIAEKRGAEDLF
+2361 IIAEKRGTDDLF

-2378 PQDAAGPIQEFLAEL
+2378 PQDAAGPIQDFLAEL

-2407 GDPKAKA
+2407 GNPKAKA
-2414 DWMIGKVSEGYNDF
+2414 DWMVGKVAEGYNDF
-2428 YFADDAIKNV
+2428 YFADDHLGNV
-2438 KAVKDVFD
+2438 KAVKDVFN
-2446 TFDIKGKVQQAKV
+2446 TFDVKGKVQQAKI

-2543 GVAAVE
+2543 GVAALE
-2549 AARETIKNDTKALFK
+2549 SAREVIKNDTKALFK

-2601 GLTKRDNKKLNDAI
+2601 GLTKRDNKKLNDI
-2615 ANDPELSAFAD
+2615 VANDPELSAFAD

-2637 PAPGEY
+2637 PAPTEY

-2658 KTNRKEYLTEF
+2658 KTNRKEYLQEF

-2708 NSPNQNGDGIT
+2708 NSPNQNGDVIT

-2847 NTYKKQGLDVKEAET
+2847 NTYKKQGLGVKEAEA
-2862 KAFEDMSKLSDEAQQ
+2862 KAFEDFSKLSDEAQQ

-2919 GRGDAK
+2919 RRGDAK
-2925 THVSKILYYGALQN
+2925 THISKILYYGALQN

-2952 IPGFDEEEE
+2952 IPGFDEEED
-2961 EDKVKRDEKL
+2961 EDEVKRDEKL

-2995 VVTTLKNTFNTWERE
+2995 VVTTIKNTFNTWKRE
-3010 ADKGFKGDQAKTI
+3010 ADKGFKGDQAKTL

-3078 VASATLNIPLDRALA
+3078 LASAGLNLPLDRALA

-3100 MFDNRNSEM
+3100 MFDNRNSDM

-3134 IEAKQAKKDKKT
+3134 MEAKAKKKEDRKK
-3146 EEKAQYKD
+3146 EREKKKKEKDAFYK
-3154 YLRKVAPKL
+3154 KVAKTMNN
-3163 SLEEANAYR
+3163 SERTKYFSIRGKTKR
-3172 RLKSAKLK
+3172 RQYLDEIAKLK
-3180 KEYILKIGKEKGIN
+3180 NIN